1 MIRVEHS
8 LRRDAAESIARDG
21 ADRAAASDATT
32 RAGGDAVLARA
43 EASAAPRM
51 DVEDA
56 LRRYRHR
63 KSPRLRDQV
72 VAELHATVDSMAR
85 RLSSRLPPSVDL
97 HDLVHAGVSGL
108 IQAIESYDPQR
119 CDQFAAFAKIRIRG
133 AMLDELRNMDSLP
146 RPYRRRQREREA
158 AVLRLRAELQREPSD
173 AELAQALGVTMED
186 LQRLYAKKGE
196 QHSAGGPVDEEAGAT
211 DAMDLLA
218 GEGGDAPFELASQK
232 ELVAKIQES
241 LDPIEWKVLQM
252 HYLEGMTGR
261 DIARRLRLSA
271 SRICQIHGRVLDRLK
286 QQMADRDEQGPES
299 QDGAVP

>member
-1 MIRVEHS
+1 
-8 LRRDAAESIARDG
+8 
-21 ADRAAASDATT
+21 
-32 RAGGDAVLARA
+32 
-43 EASAAPRM
+43 M

-56 LRRYRHR
+56 LRRYRRR

-108 IQAIESYDPQR
+108 IQAIENYDPAL

-133 AMLDELRNMDSLP
+133 AMLDELRSMDSVP
-146 RPYRRRQREREA
+146 RPLRRRLRERDA
-158 AVLRLRAELQREPSD
+158 AVQRLRAELQREPSE
-173 AELAQALGVTMED
+173 AELAQALGVSLAD
-186 LQRLYAKKGE
+186 LQSRYSQKGE
-196 QHSAGGPVDEEAGAT
+196 QQALGGTGDEET
-211 DAMDLLA
+211 DSFDMMDSLA
-218 GEGGDAPFELASQK
+218 DQGTEPPIESASRQ

-241 LDPIEWKVLQM
+241 LDPMEWKVLQM

-286 QQMADRDEQGPES
+286 QQMAEREERPDTAPGES
-299 QDGAVP
+299 RN

>member
-32 RAGGDAVLARA
+32 RAGGDAAQARVDA
-43 EASAAPRM
+43 VSSPRM

-63 KSPRLRDQV
+63 KSSRLRDQV

-108 IQAIESYDPQR
+108 IQAIENYDPQR

-133 AMLDELRNMDSLP
+133 AMLDELRSMDALP

-173 AELAQALGVTMED
+173 AELAQALGVSLQD
-186 LQRLYAKKGE
+186 LQRLYAKQGE
-196 QHSAGGPVDEEAGAT
+196 QHSACGPIDDETGAT
-211 DAMDLLA
+211 DGMDLLA
-218 GEGGDAPFELASQK
+218 DQAVEAPFELASQK

-286 QQMADRDEQGPES
+286 QQMADRDERAPEKE
-299 QDGAVP
+299 DGASS

>member
-1 MIRVEHS
+1 MIRVDPS
-8 LRRDAAESIARDG
+8 IRRDDEQPDG
-21 ADRAAASDATT
+21 NEAAAAAKPSNDASASP
-32 RAGGDAVLARA
+32 RIEPVGSRD
-43 EASAAPRM
+43 ASAAKSM

-63 KSPRLRDQV
+63 KSARLRDQV

-108 IQAIESYDPQR
+108 IQAIENYDPAL

-133 AMLDELRNMDSLP
+133 AMLDELRSMDSVP
-146 RPYRRRQREREA
+146 RPLRRRLRERDT
-158 AVLRLRAELQREPSD
+158 AVQQLRAELQREPSE
-173 AELAQALGVTMED
+173 AELAAALGVSLADLQSRYSQKGEQQALGGTGDED
-186 LQRLYAKKGE
+186 SDSFDMMDSLADQGVE
-196 QHSAGGPVDEEAGAT
+196 PPIESA
-211 DAMDLLA
+211 
-218 GEGGDAPFELASQK
+218 SRQ

-286 QQMADRDEQGPES
+286 QQMVEREERTDTAPGES
-299 QDGAVP
+299 AN

>member
-1 MIRVEHS
+1 MIRVDPAF
-8 LRRDAAESIARDG
+8 RRDDEQPQGNEPAAAAKSSGGPSVSANGGSADEREAAEGKS
-21 ADRAAASDATT
+21 
-32 RAGGDAVLARA
+32 
-43 EASAAPRM
+43 M

-56 LRRYRHR
+56 LRRYRRR

-72 VAELHATVDSMAR
+72 VAELHATVDAMAR

-108 IQAIESYDPQR
+108 IQAIENYDPAL

-133 AMLDELRNMDSLP
+133 AMLDELRSMDSVP
-146 RPYRRRQREREA
+146 RPLRRRLREREA
-158 AVLRLRAELQREPSD
+158 AAQQLRSELQREPSE
-173 AELAQALGVTMED
+173 AEVAAALGVSLAD
-186 LQRLYAKKGE
+186 LQSRYSQKGE
-196 QHSAGGPVDEEAGAT
+196 QQAVGGTGDEESGAF
-211 DAMDLLA
+211 DVMDSLA
-218 GEGGDAPFELASQK
+218 DQGTELPIESASRQ

-286 QQMADRDEQGPES
+286 QQMVEREDRPES
-299 QDGAVP
+299 AGDGSTN